1 MKKAI
6 FSGTFD
12 PVTLGH
18 MDIISRSSVNFD
30 RLVVAVIADDSVK
43 TRMTAK
49 SRIEGVKAACAK
61 FENIDVIGF
70 SGLLVDFAK
79 SQNVNMLIR
88 SLRSADD
95 FQYEY
100 RMSVMNN
107 KMYKDLETV
116 FFMSEPKFAMISSTL
131 VRQVLR
137 CQGDVSEF
145 VPSAVIPFLQEVVWL

>member
-1 MKKAI
+1 MKKVI

-18 MDIISRSSVNFD
+18 MDIISRSSAHFD
-30 RLVVAVIADDSVK
+30 HLVVAVIADDSVK

-49 SRIEGVKAACAK
+49 SRIDSVKAACAK
-61 FENIDVIGF
+61 FSNIDVIGF

-79 SQNVNMLIR
+79 SQSVNMMIR
-88 SLRSADD
+88 SLRSSDD

-107 KMYKDLETV
+107 TMYKGLETM

-137 CQGDVSEF
+137 CKGEVSEF
-145 VPSAVIPFLQEVVWL
+145 VPAEVVPFLQDVQWL